1 MDFLPFARIIGQ
13 DKAIQFLK
21 RAMAQE
27 KLPHA
32 YLFVGIP
39 GVGKTATAVALAQAI
54 NCAEAENGEGCGK
67 CISCRQFAGG
77 NFPDIQIVEPR
88 GQFIRIEQVR
98 EIDRG
103 MSFKPLS
110 GRYRVIV
117 IRQSEMMTPEAAN
130 AFLKTLEE
138 PPSGNILI
146 LTVTEPRDLPPTIV
160 SRCQKVGFRPIPAS
174 LVARRLAEKMNLDHE
189 KALLLA
195 RLAEGSLGRA
205 VSMGEKG
212 FLERRAEYVSRLM
225 NLKDVSEAETVE
237 MALRFTGKEKK
248 KDQDEK
254 GEEVEKLE
262 KGEIPVL
269 LGVWKTWY
277 RDMLLIKGGEPVDG
291 MINRDLSLELQKAAQ
306 GFTIQTLISSLFLID
321 QGESDFLHSRNLDLM
336 MENLMLSLRRS
347 MREAD

>member
-1 MDFLPFARIIGQ
+1 MDFVPFSRIIGQ

-39 GVGKTATAVALAQAI
+39 GVGKTTTAVALAQAI

-77 NFPDIQIVEPR
+77 NFPDLQIIEPA
-88 GQFIRIEQVR
+88 GQFIKIEQIR

-110 GRYRVIV
+110 GRYRVVV
-117 IRQSEMMTPEAAN
+117 IRQAEMMTQEAAN

-138 PPSGNILI
+138 PPPGNILI
-146 LTVTEPRDLPPTIV
+146 LNVAEPRDLLPTIV

-174 LVARRLAEKMNLDHE
+174 LIARTLSEQTNLDHE

-205 VSMGEKG
+205 MDMGEKG
-212 FLERRAEYVSRLM
+212 FLEKRAEYISRLM
-225 NLKDVSEAETVE
+225 SLRDISETETIE

-248 KDQDEK
+248 KDQDER
-254 GEEVEKLE
+254 GEEIEKPE
-262 KGEIPVL
+262 KGEILVL

-277 RDMLLIKGGEPVDG
+277 RDMLLIRGAESVDG
-291 MINRDLSLELQKAAQ
+291 LMNGDFSLELKNAAQ
-306 GFTIQTLISSLFLID
+306 GFRIQNLISSLLLID

-336 MENLMLSLRRS
+336 MENLMLALRRF
-347 MREAD
+347 MREVD